1 MQELLNSN
9 VDSVRHAVGSID
21 TWRALALWRFF
32 LIGSKAHFQKKL
44 FVNYGAISA
53 T

>member
-1 MQELLNSN
+1 MLMVPLTL
-9 VDSVRHAVGSID
+9 GG
-21 TWRALALWRFF
+21 LWRFGVFF

>member
-9 VDSVRHAVGSID
+9 VDSVRHADGSID
-21 TWRALALWRFF
+21 TWEGFGALAFF
-32 LIGSKAHFQKKL
+32 LIGSIAHFQKNL